1 VARLSCAF
9 PWNKSGKFCPQAQ
22 LRIANALTQVVR
34 GGTHMKKA
42 AIVLGLF
49 LCGSACAS
57 TSKSYVDTTYGN
69 IQYSD
74 IVKPAQPYKLKLKVE
89 FQRNGQHLPAVDSQ
103 LMQQVDSVVRASGFA
118 TPVGDAESCPD
129 SLTIVVNNIADL
141 AEARRKGFTT
151 GSTLFLKGSVVTDN
165 YEMQA
170 TATINGKTV
179 SRSGY
184 KEAIL
189 TAIGHASGPEGVPP
203 MTVTEAFN
211 KVVEQLILQFL
222 RDLPATG
229 LTQNLAPATSAPEP
243 APDSA
248 IAPQPSHDSA
258 PEGAATVT
266 IKSTPDGADILLD
279 GKFAGNTPSTIRI
292 KAGDHTVRIELKG
305 FSAWEK
311 SLTVSADAQLT
322 LNANLSQ

>member
-1 VARLSCAF
+1 
-9 PWNKSGKFCPQAQ
+9 
-22 LRIANALTQVVR
+22 
-34 GGTHMKKA
+34 MKKT

-49 LCGSACAS
+49 LCGAAYAS
-57 TSKSYVDTTYGN
+57 TPKSYVDPSYGK

-74 IVKPAQPYKLKLKVE
+74 FVKPAQPYKLKLKVE
-89 FQRNGQHLPAVDSQ
+89 FQRNGQHLPAVDNQ

-118 TPVGDAESCPD
+118 MPVGDSESGSD
-129 SLTIVVNNIADL
+129 SLTFVVNNIADL
-141 AEARRKGFTT
+141 AEARRKGFGT
-151 GSTLFLKGSVVTDN
+151 GATLYLKGSVVTDN

-179 SRSGY
+179 SKSGY

-222 RDLPATG
+222 RDLPTTE
-229 LTQNLAPATSAPEP
+229 LNQSLAPAPSVPQVSQ
-243 APDSA
+243 DSA
-248 IAPQPSHDSA
+248 Q
-258 PEGAATVT
+258 EGAASVT

-292 KAGDHTVRIELKG
+292 KSGDHTVRIELKG
-305 FSAWEK
+305 FSTWEK
-311 SLTVSADAQLT
+311 SLTISADAQIT
-322 LNANLSQ
+322 LNANLSH